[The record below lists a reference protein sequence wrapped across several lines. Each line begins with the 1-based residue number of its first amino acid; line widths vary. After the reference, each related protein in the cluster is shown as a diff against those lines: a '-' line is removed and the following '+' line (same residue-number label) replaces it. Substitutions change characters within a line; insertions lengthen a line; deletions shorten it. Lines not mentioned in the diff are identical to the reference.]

1 MSSCCFI
8 FWNYKF
14 SGRTGLNKAPELDL
28 LASKW
33 ICVKMKKFN
42 YDKVFVKPVLH
53 FFSFI
58 ICFFL
63 FQFLKS
69 LNNKSLKNSLQ
80 PHQWE
85 PMKMVW
91 TIHLEVF
98 AAPIPWNWSFLSTLE
113 VKYTLI
119 WYSRSQEVTWGHL
132 KSLQEVE
139 TSHSSDL

>member
-42 YDKVFVKPVLH
+42 YEKVFVKPVLH
-53 FFSFI
+53 FFLLSFVSL
-58 ICFFL
+58 CFH
-63 FQFLKS
+63 FLKS
-69 LNNKSLKNSLQ
+69 LKNKNFNNFFQ
-80 PHQWE
+80 PHQSE
-85 PMKMVW
+85 PMKMGW

-98 AAPIPWNWSFLSTLE
+98 VAPIPWNWNFLSILE
-113 VKYTLI
+113 VKYTI
-119 WYSRSQEVTWGHL
+119 FSYQGHL
-132 KSLQEVE
+132 RSFEII
-139 TSHSSDL
+139 TGSRN